1 MSKTD
6 TVVSLDTKPRPGP
19 TFDYLTGEELATW
32 LRVSPSTLCR
42 WRKTGQGPR
51 CTWLSSTCPRY
62 LRADV
67 EAWLRR
73 AAA

>member
-1 MSKTD
+1 MSIT
-6 TVVSLDTKPRPGP
+6 TTLTKPVTDIPS
-19 TFDYLTGEELATW
+19 DYLTSEELAAW
-32 LRVSPSTLCR
+32 IRVSPSTLCR

-51 CTWLSSTCPRY
+51 CTWLSPTCPRY

>member
-1 MSKTD
+1 MTTTLTKLATGI
-6 TVVSLDTKPRPGP
+6 VS
-19 TFDYLTGEELATW
+19 DYLTSDELSQW
-32 LRVSPSTLCR
+32 IRVSPSTLCR

-51 CTWLSSTCPRY
+51 CTWLSPTCPRY

>member
-1 MSKTD
+1 MSLT
-6 TVVSLDTKPRPGP
+6 TLTKPDTTPSPGAA
-19 TFDYLTGEELATW
+19 FDYLTSDELAAW

-51 CTWLSSTCPRY
+51 CTWLSATCPRY

>member
-1 MSKTD
+1 MSMT
-6 TVVSLDTKPRPGP
+6 TTLTKPDAGIVS
-19 TFDYLTGEELATW
+19 DYLTSEELAAW
-32 LRVSPSTLCR
+32 IRVSPSTLCR
-42 WRKTGQGPR
+42 WRKTGQGQR
-51 CTWLSSTCPRY
+51 CTWLSPTCPRY

>member
-1 MSKTD
+1 MSMT
-6 TVVSLDTKPRPGP
+6 TTLTKPVTGIPS
-19 TFDYLTGEELATW
+19 DYLTSEELASW
-32 LRVSPSTLCR
+32 IRVSPSTLCR

-51 CTWLSSTCPRY
+51 CTWLSPTCPRY

>member
-1 MSKTD
+1 MT
-6 TVVSLDTKPRPGP
+6 TTLTKPATGIVS
-19 TFDYLTGEELATW
+19 DYLTSEELAAW
-32 LRVSPSTLCR
+32 IRVSPSTLCR

-51 CTWLSSTCPRY
+51 CTWLSPTCPRY

>member
-1 MSKTD
+1 MPKID
-6 TVVSLDTKPRPGP
+6 TLPDLAP
-19 TFDYLTGEELATW
+19 TIDARFDYLTSEELASW

-51 CTWLSSTCPRY
+51 CTWLSPSCPRY

>member
-6 TVVSLDTKPRPGP
+6 TVVSLDTMPRPEP
-19 TFDYLTGEELATW
+19 TFDYLTSEELAAW

>member
-1 MSKTD
+1 MPK
-6 TVVSLDTKPRPGP
+6 LDTLPDLAP
-19 TFDYLTGEELATW
+19 TIDARFDYLTSEELAAW

-51 CTWLSSTCPRY
+51 CTWLSPTCPRY